1 MESIVRKCMG
11 NRRKS
16 HYLRRICMKKRVL
29 SLAVMTALILALL
42 PGTALAAAAGAGACG
57 AEGDNIKWL
66 LIGGR
71 LTLSGSGAMEDY
83 SAENPAPW
91 SGYDVGSIAIWD
103 GITEIGERAFRG
115 CSGVTEVTVPDSVT
129 RIGDGAFENCRSL
142 VSVSLPATLERL
154 GRAFEGCKRLADVR
168 FAGSEEQWNTLTTA
182 EDAGFPAWTEV
193 RFGSGRFSD
202 VAAGAW
208 YADAVRAASEAG
220 IVLGNGDGTFD
231 PSGELTWAHTAAFAA
246 RLMQYRGGEHVYG
259 AADQKGEWYSVYA
272 DYLKEKGVIDGVPSD
287 PEAKITRADAAAI
300 FAAVL
305 GEDTEKVNDVPEG
318 YFADVPSG
326 AKGDAVYALAE
337 AGIVNGKPANGTDDA
352 VFGYS
357 DVLLRSEAA
366 AIVARMAG
374 LAPLVNAD

>member
-1 MESIVRKCMG
+1 
-11 NRRKS
+11 
-16 HYLRRICMKKRVL
+16 MKRRVL
-29 SLAVMTALILALL
+29 SFVVMTALILALL
-42 PGTALAAAAGAGACG
+42 PGTALAASAGAGVCG
-57 AEGDNIKWL
+57 AEGDNVKW
-66 LIGGR
+66 IVAGGR
-71 LTLSGSGAMEDY
+71 LALSGSGAMASY
-83 SAENPAPW
+83 GAEEPAPW
-91 SGYDVGSIAIWD
+91 SGYDFDAIAI
-103 GITEIGERAFRG
+103 GGEITEIGERAFRG
-115 CSGVTEVTVPDSVT
+115 CSDVTEVTVPDSVT
-129 RIGDGAFENCRSL
+129 RIGDGAFENCRLL

-154 GRAFEGCKRLADVR
+154 GRAFAGCKRLAVVR
-168 FAGSEEQWNTLTTA
+168 FAGSEEQWNALTAA
-182 EDAGFPAWTEV
+182 EDIGLPAWTEV

-208 YADAVRAASEAG
+208 YAEAVRAAAEAG
-220 IVLGNGDGTFD
+220 IILGNGDGTFD

-246 RLMQYRGGEHVYG
+246 RLMQYRNGEHVYG

-272 DYLKEKGVIDGVPSD
+272 DYLTEQGVIDGVPSD

-305 GEDTEKVNDVPEG
+305 GEDAEKVNDVPRG

-337 AGIVNGKPANGTDDA
+337 AGIVNGKPAKGTDDA
-352 VFGYS
+352 VFGCS

-374 LAPLVNAD
+374 LAPLVNAG